1 MGHHFILSFLF
12 LIIIDRTKAYIVG
25 GDVHR
30 FSHVNR
36 SVLRAVLF
44 TDVVAPEAV
53 LHPPDTTGAAAQ
65 HEGITVYE
73 DFFHEQE
80 ILFNDFPHADSIFE
94 DADGDFASIFEN
106 DDATAFAVD
115 DIFENDFADDEYA
128 EVDSIFDRIDIDGNG
143 SISCGELRAFLAAA
157 GFSQKSV
164 CRRLFDGLDIDDD
177 GAVSREE
184 MRFAFSNYEED
195 ALLAAVVWAVTA

>member
-1 MGHHFILSFLF
+1 MNYYIISFLS
-12 LIIIDRTKAYIVG
+12 LIIIDLTEAYVVG

-30 FSHVNR
+30 VSHKNR

-44 TDVVAPEAV
+44 TDVAAPEAV
-53 LHPPDTTGAAAQ
+53 LRPLDTTSAAAQ
-65 HEGITVYE
+65 REGITVY
-73 DFFHEQE
+73 DDLFHEQE
-80 ILFNDFPHADSIFE
+80 ILFNDFSRADSIFE

-106 DDATAFAVD
+106 ADAAAFATD
-115 DIFENDFADDEYA
+115 DFFENDFADDEYA

-143 SISCGELRAFLAAA
+143 SISCGELRAFLTGA